1 MASHLGKEKDVPAST
16 ASRETRHIKKLMT
29 IAENP
34 RTITRSLKNGKTDT
48 VSLLPITALLASI
61 LLKKINNKNE
71 ILHIKVNLEK
81 NEINFI
87 N

>member
-1 MASHLGKEKDVPAST
+1 
-16 ASRETRHIKKLMT
+16 MT